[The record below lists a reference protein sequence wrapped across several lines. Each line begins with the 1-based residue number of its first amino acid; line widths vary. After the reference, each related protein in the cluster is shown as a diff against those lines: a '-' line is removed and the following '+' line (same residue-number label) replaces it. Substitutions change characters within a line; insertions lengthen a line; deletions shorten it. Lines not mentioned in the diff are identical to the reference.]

1 MEEKRFSTNAFL
13 TLVTNKLFTDIG
25 MVDDSEN
32 ILKEAMDIISYMY
45 EDIPDKLTK
54 NIDINNT
61 CKNLLIGS
69 VDPIIIEIAH
79 ETNQNNY
86 NKNKVILNKLL
97 GETVPVKKI
106 TESHIE
112 KMNQY
117 KQKRKTN

>member
-97 GETVPVKKI
+97 GGTVPVKKI

>member
-25 MVDDSEN
+25 MIDDSEN

-97 GETVPVKKI
+97 GEIVPVKKI

-112 KMNQY
+112 KINQY

>member
-97 GETVPVKKI
+97 GGTVPVKK
-106 TESHIE
+106 
-112 KMNQY
+112 N
-117 KQKRKTN
+117 N